1 MFEPQRSV
9 QPITHL
15 CGSSLLGDRANR
27 IGITAIQTTLPPAAL
42 VASSPTL
49 VPATELRPRVGGA
62 IFATALTF
70 PIVANFPQQAGLL
83 YKTAHGSPKA
93 PSPRETDPT

>member
-1 MFEPQRSV
+1 MFERQRSV
-9 QPITHL
+9 LAIRKL
-15 CGSSLLGDRANR
+15 CGDLANR
-27 IGITAIQTTLPPAAL
+27 ISIGITAIRATLPPAAL
-42 VASSPTL
+42 LASPPTL

-83 YKTAHGSPKA
+83 YKTADGSPKA